1 MAGFFEYLSS
11 RFRKPAEAGPDPVAR
26 PTGPLRDDAFLAFI
40 SHELRTPLTAIIGY
54 SEILQEDAVFLD
66 QKDFL
71 PDLKKIQMASEHLL
85 ALVDDI
91 VDLARVDAAR
101 MDLAVEEFKPGAI
114 VNEVAKDARVVL
126 DRTFCTLVTDIAP
139 DLPSM
144 KADRAKVRRGVSNLV
159 RHAVGLAAQGT
170 LKLSVGLVTVG
181 DEQRMRFAVH
191 HPDLKLK
198 ARDLKAI
205 VDGAG
210 RSATG
215 LPQYHGS
222 GLGLVITERFCKLM
236 GGELSAEQADRGVV
250 LAMTVPIEA
259 AVPPIAET
267 PPNS

>member
-1 MAGFFEYLSS
+1 MAGIFEFLSS
-11 RFRKPAEAGPDPVAR
+11 RFRKPAEAVVPAR
-26 PTGPLRDDAFLAFI
+26 ATGPLNDDAFLAFI

-91 VDLARVDAAR
+91 VDLSRVETSR
-101 MDLAVEEFKPGAI
+101 MELAIEEFKPGTI
-114 VNEVAKDARVVL
+114 VTEVAKDARVVV
-126 DRTFCTLVTDIAP
+126 DRTFCTLETDIAP

-159 RHAVGLAAQGT
+159 RHAVGLASQGAI
-170 LKLSVGLVTVG
+170 KLSVGLVNVG
-181 DEQRMRFAVH
+181 DQRRIRFAVH
-191 HPDLKLK
+191 HPDLKMK
-198 ARDLKAI
+198 SRDLKAI
-205 VDGAG
+205 VDGAS
-210 RSATG
+210 RSASG

-236 GGELSAEQADRGVV
+236 GGDLSAEQADKGVV

-259 AVPPIAET
+259 PSVGVAEPP
-267 PPNS
+267 PQG